1 MHGDPSDNLDDPRE
15 GLGNFWGAMVD
26 PWKGLGDRREACL
39 RGVTDGLRGVKRGG
53 LRRVAGGLSGSRGA
67 SGGTGRVWV
76 SAGRVWVTT
85 GWVWGIAGKV
95 WVMVETTSRL
105 KLGPFSSSFQ
115 ALSRNHQFFENP
127 W

>member
-1 MHGDPSDNLDDPRE
+1 MRVVGGLMGVAGGLRVAGGLKGGHRWSQGE
-15 GLGNFWGAMVD
+15 GSGMASGING
-26 PWKGLGDRREACL
+26 
-39 RGVTDGLRGVKRGG
+39 GLRGVKRGG
-53 LRRVAGGLSGSRGA
+53 LRRVTSGLSGSQVA

-95 WVMVETTSRL
+95 WVMVETASRL

-115 ALSRNHQFFENP
+115 ALSRPHQFFENP